1 MTKEYIIEK
10 EYITEEGLTKMK
22 KELENLT
29 NIQRREIAQKLEK
42 AISYG
47 DLSENAEYH
56 EAKEAQRVLE
66 QRILELDNIIKSA
79 KVVSTYNSTQQVQ
92 VGSVVLVSHEGEKEK
107 FQIVGSA
114 EANPLEDKY
123 SCSSPLGKALLG
135 QSKGAVV
142 KVKTP
147 DGEKEYKIIEIK

>member
-1 MTKEYIIEK
+1 MAN
-10 EYITEEGLTKMK
+10 EYITKEGLSKIK
-22 KELENLT
+22 KELEELT
-29 NIQRREIAQKLEK
+29 NTKRKEIAQKLEK

-56 EAKEAQRVLE
+56 GIKEAQRLLE
-66 QRILELDNIIKSA
+66 QRISELDNIIKSA
-79 KVVSTYNSTQQVQ
+79 KVVSVHNSSQQVQ

-107 FQIVGSA
+107 FQIVGTA

-123 SCSSPLGKALLG
+123 SYSSPLGKALLG
-135 QSKGAVV
+135 QSKGVVV

-147 DGEKEYKIIEIK
+147 DGEREYKILEIE

>member
-1 MTKEYIIEK
+1 MTKEYITK
-10 EYITEEGLTKMK
+10 EGLTKIK
-22 KELENLT
+22 KELENLM
-29 NIQRREIAQKLEK
+29 NQRREIAQKLEK

-79 KVVSTYNSTQQVQ
+79 KVVSTNSTQQVQ
-92 VGSVVLVSHEGEKEK
+92 VGSVVLVSHKGKEEK